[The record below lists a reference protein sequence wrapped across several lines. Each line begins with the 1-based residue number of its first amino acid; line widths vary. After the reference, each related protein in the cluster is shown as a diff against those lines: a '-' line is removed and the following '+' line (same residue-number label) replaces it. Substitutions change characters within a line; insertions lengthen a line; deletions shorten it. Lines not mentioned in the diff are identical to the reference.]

1 MNQPECTNIR
11 NLLSEASFDKLGGHI
26 AFAYVRYVGRK
37 IPNTIR
43 RILIRLN
50 DYGDKVDLLTCAD
63 NYPYSFENVVNCENA
78 IEKMHSSVMKRA
90 LNK

>member
-11 NLLSEASFDKLGGHI
+11 NLLSKAIFDKYGGHI
-26 AFAYVRYVGRK
+26 SFANARYVGRK
-37 IPNTIR
+37 IPNTNR

-63 NYPYSFENVVNCENA
+63 NSPYNFENFVNYENA
-78 IEKMHSSVMKRA
+78 IEKMHISFMKRA